1 MNTLLSQNA
10 VPWSAT
16 HPTTAEGK
24 VAMAALRA
32 MVEPLK
38 GKLQGTAA
46 RPPFDAIMERVP
58 APKGVNFEADTV
70 GGILGWWCRPSHA
83 ESEHVILHVHGGWF
97 NWGSAQS
104 FRHLIGHIAASAG
117 ANAFIPDHRL
127 APEHV
132 FPAAVTDVEACYGGL
147 ITRGFTQIAVVGDSA
162 GGALALVL
170 LRLATARKAAGGV
183 IPVGAVALS
192 PVTDL
197 TLSGQSWKTRA
208 AADPYFIES
217 QARELIRSYLGGA
230 DPTAPQASALY
241 GELAGLPPVRVH
253 VGDDEVLL
261 DDALRYVA
269 RAVEAG
275 VDARVDIWQGMPHG
289 FASGVGKLAAANQ
302 ALAAIGAF
310 LAQRLDAS
318 AGSAGLTSGASC

>member
-1 MNTLLSQNA
+1 
-10 VPWSAT
+10 
-16 HPTTAEGK
+16 
-24 VAMAALRA
+24 MAAQRA

-46 RPPFDAIMERVP
+46 RAPFDAIMEHVP
-58 APKGVNFEADTV
+58 APKDVSFEADSV
-70 GGILGWWCRPSHA
+70 GGIPGWWCQPRHA
-83 ESEHVILHVHGGWF
+83 QSEQVILHLHGGWF
-97 NWGSAQS
+97 NWGSAKA
-104 FRHLIGHIAASAG
+104 FRNLVGHIAASAG
-117 ANAFIPDHRL
+117 AKAFIPDYRL

-132 FPAAVTDVEACYGGL
+132 FPAAVRDAESCYDGL
-147 ITRGFTQIAVVGDSA
+147 IERGFARIAVVGDSA

-170 LRLATARKAAGGV
+170 LRLVTARIIAGGV

-197 TLSGQSWKTRA
+197 TLSSETWISRA

-217 QARELIRSYLGGA
+217 QARELIRSYLNGA
-230 DPTAPQASALY
+230 DPTAPQASPLY
-241 GELAGLPPVRVH
+241 GDLAGLPPVRLH

-261 DDALRYVA
+261 GDALRYVA
-269 RAVEAG
+269 RAVDAG
-275 VDARVDIWQGMPHG
+275 VDAKVDVWQGMPHG

-310 LAQRLDAS
+310 LARRLEARIS
-318 AGSAGLTSGASC
+318 

>member
-104 FRHLIGHIAASAG
+104 FRHLIGHISASAG

-147 ITRGFTQIAVVGDSA
+147 IARGFTRIAVVGDSA

>member
-1 MNTLLSQNA
+1 MNALLSQD
-10 VPWSAT
+10 PTSWSAT
-16 HPTTAEGK
+16 HPITAEDK

-46 RPPFDAIMERVP
+46 RPPFDAIMEHVP
-58 APKGVNFEADTV
+58 APKDVSFEADTV
-70 GGILGWWCRPSHA
+70 GGISGWWCRPGHA
-83 ESEHVILHVHGGWF
+83 QSEQAILHLHGGWF
-97 NWGSAQS
+97 NWGSAKA
-104 FRHLIGHIAASAG
+104 FRNLVGHIAASAG
-117 ANAFIPDHRL
+117 ANAFIPDYRL

-132 FPAAVTDVEACYGGL
+132 FPAVRDVESCYDGL
-147 ITRGFTQIAVVGDSA
+147 IERGFARIAVVGDSA

-170 LRLATARKAAGGV
+170 LRLVTARNTAGGV

-197 TLSGQSWKTRA
+197 TLSSESWKTRA
-208 AADPYFIES
+208 AADPYFIKS
-217 QARELIRSYLGGA
+217 QARELIRSYLSGA
-230 DPTAPQASALY
+230 DPTAPQASPLY
-241 GELAGLPPVRVH
+241 GDLAGLPSVRLH

-261 DDALRYVA
+261 GDALRYVA
-269 RAVEAG
+269 RAVDAG
-275 VDARVDIWQGMPHG
+275 VDARVDVWQGMPHG

-310 LAQRLDAS
+310 LARRLDAS
-318 AGSAGLTSGASC
+318 IG

>member
-1 MNTLLSQNA
+1 MF
-10 VPWSAT
+10 
-16 HPTTAEGK
+16 
-24 VAMAALRA
+24 
-32 MVEPLK
+32 EPLK

-104 FRHLIGHIAASAG
+104 FRHLIGHISASAG

-147 ITRGFTQIAVVGDSA
+147 IARGFTRIAVVGDSA

>member
-32 MVEPLK
+32 MFEPLK

-104 FRHLIGHIAASAG
+104 FRHLIGHISASAG

-147 ITRGFTQIAVVGDSA
+147 IARGFTRIAVVGDSA

>member
-104 FRHLIGHIAASAG
+104 FRHLIGHISASAG

-147 ITRGFTQIAVVGDSA
+147 IARGFTRIAVVGDSA

-289 FASGVGKLAAANQ
+289 FASGVGKLAAANH

-310 LAQRLDAS
+310 LAERLDAS
-318 AGSAGLTSGASC
+318 AG